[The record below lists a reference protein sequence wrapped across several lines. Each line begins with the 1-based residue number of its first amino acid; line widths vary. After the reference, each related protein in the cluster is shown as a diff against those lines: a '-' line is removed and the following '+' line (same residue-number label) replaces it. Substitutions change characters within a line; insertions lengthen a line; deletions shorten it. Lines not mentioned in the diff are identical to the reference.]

1 LKKILNLLGECA
13 LGGGGHGMRCCCTRH
28 HHHYYFEV
36 LLVASLISVAASTNL
51 SELSLSFWTVFESLL
66 KSDKSRYFLDLVQ
79 SYRHL
84 NLVKQPSNTTYWK
97 ASKIIMSEIFCPYQI
112 DFSVN
117 NTSKTFGFS
126 KKKVIFKF
134 GIANKQAIA
143 DGQTGA
149 NCRGSEHEVI
159 FTWSLNSGKRQILA
173 DGKDVHYSE
182 TGQNGWTA
190 DQVFQHHFT
199 LRVPGISSPLRA
211 HLITQPANRDM
222 PQIKPF
228 DLRINGCSYFK
239 MSKIFQLG
247 TPQMV
252 SRPVNKSRNGSR
264 ATDEDAYMSPEER
277 QAIAAAKLASLRDL
291 NQAPGGGAPAPAPVA
306 PEGDL
311 INFLDDP
318 TPAPPPPQPAQA
330 AGGSG
335 YFGAPPGQP
344 GAPPPAAPYAQQ
356 PYSNYSLGDSFNAGP
371 PPPQG
376 PPPQQQSFGS
386 AAYSS
391 QSSFG
396 SAPPPAAAPTPFGQA
411 HYGAPP
417 PTQQQSMQPQTS
429 YGYQQQAPAHM
440 MQQQHSQSSFGSM
453 PPNLSQSF
461 GSLPPFQPP
470 QPSPSNQTQ
479 ASYQTYGSAPTFAQ
493 PPPPQQQQQQQPP
506 QPYHYG
512 APPQP
517 QGYPG
522 Y

>member
-1 LKKILNLLGECA
+1 MAE
-13 LGGGGHGMRCCCTRH
+13 T
-28 HHHYYFEV
+28 F
-36 LLVASLISVAASTNL
+36 S
-51 SELSLSFWTVFESLL
+51 
-66 KSDKSRYFLDLVQ
+66 
-79 SYRHL
+79 
-84 NLVKQPSNTTYWK
+84 
-97 ASKIIMSEIFCPYQI
+97 PYQI
-112 DFSVN
+112 DYSVK

-134 GIANKQAIA
+134 GIANKQALA

-199 LRVPGISSPLRA
+199 IRVPGISSPLRA

-252 SRPVNKSRNGSR
+252 SRPVHKSKNGSR
-264 ATDEDAYMSPEER
+264 GRSEEDAYMSPEER

-291 NQAPGGGAPAPAPVA
+291 NQGGAAAPAPAA

-311 INFLDDP
+311 IDFFSDP
-318 TPAPPPPQPAQA
+318 TPAPAPPPQAAQA
-330 AGGSG
+330 TGGSG

-356 PYSNYSLGDSFNAGP
+356 PYSNYSLGGSFNAGP

-386 AAYSS
+386 LPQQQSFGSAPPPQQSFGGPAYSS

-396 SAPPPAAAPTPFGQA
+396 SAPPPAAAPAPFGQPQ
-411 HYGAPP
+411 YGAPP
-417 PTQQQSMQPQTS
+417 PPQQQPMQPQSS
-429 YGYQQQAPAHM
+429 YGYQQQAPPQ
-440 MQQQHSQSSFGSM
+440 MQSQSSFNASQ
-453 PPNLSQSF
+453 QSF
-461 GSLPPFQPP
+461 GSLPPSQPP
-470 QPSPSNQTQ
+470 QPSPSAQTQ

-493 PPPPQQQQQQQPP
+493 PPQQQQQYQ
-506 QPYHYG
+506 YG
-512 APPQP
+512 APPPP